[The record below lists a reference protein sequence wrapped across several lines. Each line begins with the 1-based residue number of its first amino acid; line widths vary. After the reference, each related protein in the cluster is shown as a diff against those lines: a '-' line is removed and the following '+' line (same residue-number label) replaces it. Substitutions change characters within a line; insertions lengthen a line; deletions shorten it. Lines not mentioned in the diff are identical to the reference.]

1 MSSINQNEFVHDYD
15 RLVEQFCCIDD
26 FCLEFNREYEKH
38 LLLTGKIVRLRLCG
52 LSLSE
57 IMTIMIEFH
66 SSRYADFKAYYLEYV
81 LVHLRSLFPGL
92 VSYNRFVELLPRVMI
107 PLMWLTQAILTPC
120 TGISF
125 VDSTM
130 MRVCHIKRLFN
141 HKVFRGIAKHGKST
155 MGWFL
160 GFKLHLVVSEEG
172 GIVACRLTPGN
183 VDDRTPLG
191 ELTKKVFGKLFADKG
206 YISADWF
213 TKLYTQGIKLVTGVR
228 NRMKNKFIPLME
240 KIYLR
245 KRSIIET
252 INDWLKNVCHID
264 HTRHRSPAN
273 FLVNLYAGLVAYQFT
288 PKKPRIRFTSTELH
302 FLPAV
307 A

>member
-1 MSSINQNEFVHDYD
+1 MSSINQNQYVRDYD
-15 RLVEQFCCIDD
+15 HLVEQFCFVDD
-26 FCLEFNREYEKH
+26 FCQKFNREYEKH
-38 LLLTGKIVRLRLCG
+38 LLSSGKIIRLRCPG
-52 LSLSE
+52 LSPSE

-107 PLMWLTQAILTPC
+107 PLMWLTQMILAPC

-125 VDSTM
+125 VDSTV
-130 MRVCHIKRLFN
+130 MRICHIKRLFN

-155 MGWFL
+155 MGWFF
-160 GFKLHLVVSEEG
+160 GFKLHLVISEEG
-172 GIVACRLTPGN
+172 NLISCCLTPGN
-183 VDDRTPLG
+183 VDDRTPLSL
-191 ELTKKVFGKLFADKG
+191 LTKKLFGKLFADKG
-206 YISADWF
+206 YISLEWF
-213 TKLYTQGIKLVTGVR
+213 AKLYAQGVKLVTGVKS
-228 NRMKNKFIPLME
+228 NMKNKFIPLME

-252 INDWLKNVCHID
+252 INDWLKNVCHIE
-264 HTRHRSPAN
+264 HTRHRSPTN
-273 FLVNLYAGLVAYQFT
+273 FLVNLYSGLIAYQLT
-288 PKKPRIRFTSTELH
+288 PKKPKIRFTSSELS